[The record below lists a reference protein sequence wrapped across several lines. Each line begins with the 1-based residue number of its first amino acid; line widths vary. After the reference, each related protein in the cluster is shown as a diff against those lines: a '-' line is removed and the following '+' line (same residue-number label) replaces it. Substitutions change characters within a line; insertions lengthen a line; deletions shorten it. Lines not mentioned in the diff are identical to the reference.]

1 MKKAIGLS
9 LLLFSSIYAD
19 TELDEIKQQLKQQE
33 LSREKLEAKV
43 ARLEQESREKQ
54 SVNQSASFSQNA
66 YLPDMALIVNMSAV
80 SRDIKNLEYEN
91 YSILGFIEASE
102 AQIPFNKDRG
112 FNLNY
117 AEFAMHSSVD
127 PYLEV
132 FANFHLH
139 PNEFEIGEAFVQTRA
154 LPYGLFLK
162 AGKFKSSFG
171 RINSKHQHSWYFDL
185 QPIIYESLFGPD
197 GISDAGIQ
205 LQYLFPTDTYIMA
218 GFEALQG
225 TNERSFGD
233 TESNNLYVGYLKS
246 SVDVSDDF
254 SALGGVSIAHGK
266 NTTTNATNVYG
277 VDITLRE
284 QLDSYSALIFQ
295 AEYLYRDKD
304 LGESSAQQ
312 SGLYAEVICQI
323 DKNYSTGVRY
333 DAITKNDIT
342 LPEGIDGDNLQR
354 YSAMLEYKPFEF
366 SRIRLQYSNDQT
378 KVIDGERRDINEFIL
393 SLNIAAGAHGAHSY

>member
-1 MKKAIGLS
+1 MKKTVSLS

-33 LSREKLEAKV
+33 INTKKLEDKV
-43 ARLEQESREKQ
+43 TRLEQESLH
-54 SVNQSASFSQNA
+54 VNNSASFSQNA
-66 YLPDMALIVNMSAV
+66 YLPDMALIVNMSAL
-80 SRDIKNLEYEN
+80 SRDIKNSEYIN
-91 YSILGFIEASE
+91 YSIPGFIEPSE

-117 AEFAMHSSVD
+117 AEFAIHSSVD
-127 PYLEV
+127 PYFEV

-139 PNEFEIGEAFVQTRA
+139 PNEFEIGEAYVQTRA
-154 LPYGLFLK
+154 LPYGFFLK

-171 RINSKHQHSWYFDL
+171 RINSKHQHSWNFDS
-185 QPIIYESLFGPD
+185 QPIVYEALFGPD
-197 GISDAGIQ
+197 GISDAGVQ

-233 TESNNLYVGYLKS
+233 TQENNLYVGYLKS

-266 NTTTNATNVYG
+266 NTTSNITDVYG
-277 VDITLRE
+277 IDMTLRE

-304 LGESSAQQ
+304 LGADSAKQ
-312 SGLYAEVICQI
+312 SGLYAEAIYQI
-323 DKNYSTGVRY
+323 DKNYSAGLRY
-333 DAITKNDIT
+333 DAIIQNDVV

-354 YSAMLEYKPFEF
+354 YTAMLEYKPFEF
-366 SRIRLQYSNDQT
+366 SRLRLQYSNDQT